1 MVGARLG
8 LGPSLAAGA
17 LGSVA
22 YNFFY
27 TPPYYSLHIN
37 RSEDVVSIL
46 VYLLG
51 ALFTGTLAGRL
62 KAQVEAM
69 RAAQRRTETLYDF
82 ARKIASATQTDDVL
96 WAAAFHI
103 AATLDCQSLILMP
116 DAAGALQQVQGHP
129 TIAELDARAE
139 GAARWA
145 FEKNEPAGAGT
156 ATLPMAE
163 WLFVP
168 LATASSILGVIGV
181 RFRDRQRGLDPE
193 TRRLLLAVEDQ
204 VAVAVERTRLAG
216 ELANARVSAEGE
228 KLRGALLNSVSHDLR
243 TPLVTVIGAVSS
255 LAETD
260 GVLGAA
266 DRRELTMTALDE
278 ARRLD
283 RYVQNLLDMTRLGHG
298 ALAPKRAAVD
308 LREILGVVRTDLER
322 VLARHRLVI
331 ETPRDLPPLHVDPVL
346 IGQAIA
352 NIVENAAKYAPAGT
366 SITIAA
372 RADGAMAEIAVT
384 DEGPGIPEAERER
397 VFDLF
402 HRVAEGD
409 SRPAGTGLGLSIV
422 RGLVEAHGGTARAE
436 AGPGGRGAAIVI
448 RLPFAPAC
456 SDLSE

>member
-1 MVGARLG
+1 LRLAETLGAETVVLRAETDAAGEILRYARQRNVSRLVIGRPRSHRSWWQRLFGVFREPVADRLLDDATDFEITVVTPHARIERRKLTKPGWIAPNWLGYGVAGLAIAVATLAALPLAIWDAVPGGAISAIYLGAVLVVGARHG
-8 LGPSLAAGA
+8 LGPSLLAGL
-17 LGSVA
+17 LGSAA

-27 TPPYYSLHIN
+27 TPPFYSLDM
-37 RSEDVVSIL
+37 RRPEDVVSVV

-51 ALFTGTLAGRL
+51 AIFTGSLASRL

-69 RAAQRRTETLYDF
+69 RAAQKRTETLYDF
-82 ARKIASATQTDDVL
+82 ARKIASATETDDVL

-129 TIAELDARAE
+129 TIADLDARAE

-145 FEKNEPAGAGT
+145 FERNEPAGAGT
-156 ATLPMAE
+156 ATLPMAD

-260 GVLGAA
+260 GVLGDA
-266 DRRELTMTALDE
+266 DRREL
-278 ARRLD
+278 
-283 RYVQNLLDMTRLGHG
+283 
-298 ALAPKRAAVD
+298 
-308 LREILGVVRTDLER
+308 
-322 VLARHRLVI
+322 
-331 ETPRDLPPLHVDPVL
+331 
-346 IGQAIA
+346 
-352 NIVENAAKYAPAGT
+352 
-366 SITIAA
+366 
-372 RADGAMAEIAVT
+372 
-384 DEGPGIPEAERER
+384 
-397 VFDLF
+397 
-402 HRVAEGD
+402 
-409 SRPAGTGLGLSIV
+409 
-422 RGLVEAHGGTARAE
+422 
-436 AGPGGRGAAIVI
+436 
-448 RLPFAPAC
+448 
-456 SDLSE
+456 